1 MPSFDTPKPISATVT
16 FRVGALRITAGERA
30 DTVVDVR
37 PSSATADVDVKAAER
52 TRVEFANGKLL
63 VKGPK
68 ERSMFGK
75 GPSVDVDIA
84 LPAGSE
90 VHATTVMAH
99 IASEGGLG
107 DCEFKTSAGDIRVE
121 SAASAKLTTGYGDIS
136 LGRANGPVDVSTS
149 SGEVRLG
156 EVEGTVEIKNS
167 NGATVLGDIEGDV
180 KVKASNGSVAIDRA
194 AADVNVKTAN
204 GAVRLGEVV
213 RGETVVESAAGKIE
227 IGIREGTAAWLDVR
241 TKAGSVSQALE
252 ESGSPEASGDPVDTV
267 KVHARTGIGDIKIR
281 RA

>member
-37 PSSATADVDVKAAER
+37 PSSATVEADIKAAER

-63 VKGPK
+63 VKGPR

-75 GPSVDVDIA
+75 APSIDVDIA

-90 VHATTVMAH
+90 LHATTVMAH
-99 IASEGGLG
+99 ITSEGGLG
-107 DCEFKTSAGDIRVE
+107 DCEFKTSAGDIQIER
-121 SAASAKLTTGYGDIS
+121 AAAAKLVTGYGDIS
-136 LGRANGPVDVSTS
+136 LGRASGSVEVHTS

-167 NGATVLGDIEGDV
+167 NGITALGDIQGDIQ
-180 KVKASNGSVAIDRA
+180 VKASNGSVTIDRA
-194 AADVNVKTAN
+194 AADVSVKTAN
-204 GAVRLGEVV
+204 GAVRVGEVA
-213 RGETVVESAAGKIE
+213 RGATVVESAAGKIE

-252 ESGSPEASGDPVDTV
+252 ESGSPEASGGPVDTL
-267 KVHARTGIGDIKIR
+267 KVHARTGIGDIKIH